1 MFFEEEIMEEE
12 NLQTTFQKND
22 FSISKENLESITK
35 FIDEKPKIA
44 GSAIT
49 AIGIE
54 LTIFGIVTWCK
65 Q

>member
-1 MFFEEEIMEEE
+1 MEEE

-22 FSISKENLESITK
+22 FSISKENLESMAK

-44 GSAIT
+44 GPAIT
-49 AIGIE
+49 AIGIG
-54 LTIFGIVTWCK
+54 LTIFGIATWCR